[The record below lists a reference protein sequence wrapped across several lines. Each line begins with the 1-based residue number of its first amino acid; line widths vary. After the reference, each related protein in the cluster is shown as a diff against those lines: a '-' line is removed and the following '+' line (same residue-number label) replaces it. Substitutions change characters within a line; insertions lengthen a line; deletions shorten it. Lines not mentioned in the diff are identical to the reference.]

1 MTATFPPSWP
11 LRFVGGVLC
20 LDFVNTLDRP
30 GAANE
35 RELLEDYGS
44 LLTWSAA
51 RGTLDA
57 TAHARLARRAAA
69 EPAAA
74 AALFDEARA
83 LRAAIRTLTAA
94 AADGADA
101 AAGLPL
107 LNEWLGRLAA
117 PTLVRAAGERAGLA
131 FHLPGDDLDEPLR
144 PVLWTLAPL
153 LASDDFGRL
162 RRCQAQA
169 CDAVF
174 VDHTA
179 NRSRIW
185 CSDDICGNR
194 ERVRRAYQAR
204 RARKEPRPPRKA
216 R

>member
-1 MTATFPPSWP
+1 MTETFPPSWP
-11 LRFVGGVLC
+11 LRFVGGALC
-20 LDFVNTLDRP
+20 LDFINTLDRP

-35 RELLEDYGS
+35 REFLEGYGS

-51 RGTLDA
+51 RGLVGA
-57 TAHARLARRAAA
+57 TAYAKLGRQAEA
-69 EPAAA
+69 EPDAAA
-74 AALFDEARA
+74 AVFRDALA
-83 LRAAIRTLTAA
+83 LRAAIRVLADA
-94 AADGADA
+94 AADGADPA
-101 AAGLPL
+101 SALSPL
-107 LNEWLGRLAA
+107 NRWLGRLATPPLIRPA
-117 PTLVRAAGERAGLA
+117 EGRSGFA
-131 FHLPGDDLDEPLR
+131 FHLPGDALDEPLR

-153 LASDDFGRL
+153 LASDDFARL

-174 VDHTA
+174 LDHTA

-204 RARKEPRPPRKA
+204 RARKAP
-216 R
+216 